1 MRKTLAI
8 AAVLALAGTVA
19 YGQAAA
25 PAKGE
30 FAAPDEMPTSLI
42 RVLRTTNKAQTN
54 RYVPKV
60 YDLKNVNP
68 FDVVR
73 FIRRVLEIEEGAWA
87 LYAKT
92 DTPGDPASVTSGK
105 VVVVAPTYQIPYID
119 KLMETIDTPGLT
131 TSGGDLEFYYRPRH
145 RHVEDT
151 AWVSVI
157 AALGVE
163 GDYVRDREVN
173 GFLFYAAPSSIAD
186 VQHWL
191 PLVDQPPPQ
200 AMIEATV
207 YEVNAENDNSLGLDY
222 VAWKSGPGRNLFNL
236 GLYAEGEH
244 IPSLHADPP
253 AVATPPFNSG
263 VPGGTY
269 GLPGHMFQAN
279 GAFASFVFDVSSQ
292 FFDFLV
298 TKNKARV
305 VTSSKVLA
313 CNGVAATLSAGDQ
326 IFYWRT
332 ADDNAPPDD
341 RVVAP
346 DTRTRTLGAGST
358 GVYLQITPLLSTEGA
373 NLTVDLDI
381 VSHTG
386 FDATGRPQFARR
398 DYLSRVRVKD
408 GEEVVL
414 GGYSRAFTV
423 QKTSKIPV
431 LGDLPLLGY
440 LFGGEENLVKN
451 RQVFIVLTSRNV
463 KDYGSTMSGEA
474 TEIDAALIRARATK
488 ERTTEPLKTRG
499 GFDQWML
506 DPEASE

>member
-1 MRKTLAI
+1 MRKILVFM
-8 AAVLALAGTVA
+8 AALVLSGAMA

-25 PAKGE
+25 GQGGE
-30 FAAPDEMPTSLI
+30 FQAPDETATSLI

-73 FIRRVLEIEEGAWA
+73 FIRRVVEIEEGAWA

-92 DTPGDPASVTSGK
+92 DSPDDPATVQGGK
-105 VVVVAPTYQIPYID
+105 VVVVAPIYQIPYID
-119 KLMETIDTPGLT
+119 KLMERIDTPGLT
-131 TSGGDLEFYYRPRH
+131 TSGGDVEFYYRPRH

-157 AALGVE
+157 SALGME

-173 GFLFYAAPSSIAD
+173 GFLFYAAPSSIAS
-186 VQHWL
+186 VQRWL
-191 PLVDQPPPQ
+191 PLVDQPAPQ
-200 AMIEATV
+200 AMIEATI
-207 YEVNAENDNSLGLDY
+207 YEVNVENDDSLGLDY
-222 VAWKSGPGRNLFNL
+222 VAWKNGPGRNLFNL
-236 GLYAEGEH
+236 GVYAEREH
-244 IPSLHADPP
+244 ISSLHADAP
-253 AVATPPFNSG
+253 AVAAPLYNSG
-263 VPGGTY
+263 IPGGTY
-269 GLPGHMFQAN
+269 GLPGHMFQAD
-279 GAFASFVFDVSSQ
+279 GAFASYVFDVSSQ

-305 VTSSKVLA
+305 LTSSKVLA
-313 CNGVAATLSAGDQ
+313 RNGVAATLSAGEQ
-326 IFYWRT
+326 IFYWRV

-346 DTRTRTLGAGST
+346 DSRTRTLGAGST
-358 GVYLQITPLLSTEGA
+358 GVYVQITPLLSTEGA

-408 GEEVVL
+408 GEEAVL
-414 GGYSRAFTV
+414 GGYSQASTM
-423 QKTSKIPV
+423 QQTSKIPI

-451 RQVFIVLTSRNV
+451 RQVFIVLSSRNV
-463 KDYGSTMSGEA
+463 TDYGGTMSGEA
-474 TEIDAALIRARATK
+474 TEIDAALIRARAIK
-488 ERTTEPLKTRG
+488 EKTAEPLKTQV
-499 GFDQWML
+499 GFDQWVL